1 MNKQDIFNHLRE
13 SEFSEE
19 ELGAFIDEKELQDR
33 TWQANKT
40 LAWFI
45 SKLSIF
51 KSKREQRLRTEYR
64 NKVSPELNNQRASTK
79 FDRAQAMY
87 KSNREEKRLKK

>member
-19 ELGAFIDEKELQDR
+19 ELGALIDEKELQDR

-40 LAWFI
+40 LSWLI

-51 KSKREQRLRTEYR
+51 KRKREQRLREEYR
-64 NKVSPELNNQRASTK
+64 NKVSPELNNQRANTK
-79 FDRAQAMY
+79 FERAQAMY
-87 KSNREEKRLKK
+87 KANRERKRVKK